1 MAAPSSTPLQV
12 KGLRK
17 TFRGPDGKA
26 FLALDDLSLE
36 LAEPGA
42 IVSLIGPDGAGKT
55 TLMRLLAGILT
66 PDAGEIS
73 LFGRR
78 PDTDDLEFVS
88 MLGFMPQRFGLY
100 EELSVW
106 ENFRIFGA
114 LRGIRGKALEARFRD
129 LMTLSGLKGFE
140 AREAG
145 KLSGGMKQKLGLAC
159 SLLAEPKLLLLDEPT
174 VGVDPLS
181 RRELWR
187 ILFDMRE
194 RTGMTVLVSTAYLD
208 EAAAADRTIL
218 ISSGRL
224 IANEAPNA
232 LASAIRG
239 RTFLARPGNDQDAH
253 RLARTLMREVRAAD
267 PRAPWLDAVPRGNAV
282 NLLAAETEDGGP
294 ASGTKPLLPR
304 SAVLAPRAP
313 LLEDAYCAL
322 TFPLQERSD
331 ALRILPPAFKVE
343 EEEAVLARNISRRFG
358 AFTAVEDT
366 SFSVKRGEIFGLLG
380 PNGAGKTT
388 TFRMLCGLLPPSGG
402 TISVAGS
409 DLRTAKSEARA
420 KVGYVAQKF
429 SLYAQLSARQNL
441 EYFGACFGVRGPALE
456 ARIRELTTGS
466 DLGER
471 LESITRELPLGAKR
485 ELALACALIHR
496 PAILFLDEATSGA
509 DIAARRA
516 FWRRIVGLAE
526 TGTTVIVTTHFLE
539 EAEYCDRFLIQDAG
553 RVLTLGS
560 PEEVKRETG
569 ASSIEEAFISIV
581 ANARRAREKEKSEEP
596 RT

>member
-1 MAAPSSTPLQV
+1 MPDAHCFPVEV
-12 KGLRK
+12 KNLRK
-17 TFRGPDGKA
+17 TFRGPDGKPFA
-26 FLALDDLSLE
+26 AIDNLSVLIP
-36 LAEPGA
+36 EPGA

-55 TLMRLLAGILT
+55 TLLRLLAGILT
-66 PDAGEIS
+66 PEDGEIR

-78 PDTDDLEFVS
+78 PDTDDPDFVA

-114 LRGIRGKALEARFRD
+114 LRGIRGRALEARFRD
-129 LMTLSGLKGFE
+129 LMTLSGLRGFE
-140 AREAG
+140 SREAG
-145 KLSGGMKQKLGLAC
+145 KLSGGMKQKLGLSC
-159 SLLAEPKLLLLDEPT
+159 SLLAEPKILLLDEPT

-187 ILFDMRE
+187 ILRDMRD

-208 EAAAADRTIL
+208 EAEAADRTIL

-224 IANEAPNA
+224 IAEGDPRE
-232 LASAIRG
+232 LARETEG
-239 RTFLARPGNDQDAH
+239 RTWLARAGDERRTLA
-253 RLARTLMREVRAAD
+253 LARTLMREVRAAN
-267 PRAPWLDAVPRGNAV
+267 PRAPWLDAVPHGNAV
-282 NLLAAETEDGGP
+282 NLLSPEDARSGASEESFRTLPEGKKLSSRTP
-294 ASGTKPLLPR
+294 A
-304 SAVLAPRAP
+304 
-313 LLEDAYCAL
+313 LEDAYCAL
-322 TFPLQERSD
+322 TFPRADRTDS
-331 ALRILPPAFKVE
+331 LRILPPAYAVQE
-343 EEEAVLARNISRRFG
+343 PEAVVARSISRRFG
-358 AFTAVEDT
+358 SFTAVEDT
-366 SFSVKRGEIFGLLG
+366 SFSVKKGEIFGLLG

-409 DLRTAKSEARA
+409 DLRTARSAARA

-441 EYFGACFGVRGPALE
+441 EYFGACFGVAGQTLDN
-456 ARIRELTTGS
+456 RIHELTTGS

-471 LESITRELPLGAKR
+471 LQSITRELPLGAKR

-553 RVLTLGS
+553 RVLTLGTPS
-560 PEEVKRETG
+560 EVRHETG
-569 ASSIEEAFISIV
+569 AASIEEAFISIV
-581 ANARRAREKEKSEEP
+581 TQARRERANEETP
-596 RT
+596 S

>member
-1 MAAPSSTPLQV
+1 MPDAHCFPVEV
-12 KGLRK
+12 KNLRK
-17 TFRGPDGKA
+17 TFRGPDGKPFA
-26 FLALDDLSLE
+26 AIDNLSVLIP
-36 LAEPGA
+36 EPGA

-55 TLMRLLAGILT
+55 TLLRLLAGILT
-66 PDAGEIS
+66 PEDGEIR

-78 PDTDDLEFVS
+78 PDTDDPDFVA

-114 LRGIRGKALEARFRD
+114 LRGIRGRALEARFRD
-129 LMTLSGLKGFE
+129 LMTLSGLRGFE
-140 AREAG
+140 SREAG
-145 KLSGGMKQKLGLAC
+145 KLSGGMKQKLGLSC
-159 SLLAEPKLLLLDEPT
+159 SLLAEPKILLLDEPT

-187 ILFDMRE
+187 ILRDMRD

-208 EAAAADRTIL
+208 EAEAADRTIL

-224 IANEAPNA
+224 IAEGDPRE
-232 LASAIRG
+232 LARETEG
-239 RTFLARPGNDQDAH
+239 RTWLARAGDERRTLA
-253 RLARTLMREVRAAD
+253 LARTLMREVRAAN
-267 PRAPWLDAVPRGNAV
+267 PRAPWLDAVPHGNAV
-282 NLLAAETEDGGP
+282 NLLSPEDARSG
-294 ASGTKPLLPR
+294 ASEESFRTLPEGTKLSSRTP
-304 SAVLAPRAP
+304 A
-313 LLEDAYCAL
+313 LEDAYCAL
-322 TFPLQERSD
+322 TVPRADRTDS
-331 ALRILPPAFKVE
+331 LRILPPAYAVQE
-343 EEEAVLARNISRRFG
+343 PEAVVARSISRRFG
-358 AFTAVEDT
+358 SFTAVEDT
-366 SFSVKRGEIFGLLG
+366 SFSVKKGEIFGLLG

-409 DLRTAKSEARA
+409 DLRTARSAARA

-441 EYFGACFGVRGPALE
+441 EYFGACFGVAGQTLDN
-456 ARIRELTTGS
+456 RIHELTTGS

-471 LESITRELPLGAKR
+471 LQSITRELPLGAKR

-553 RVLTLGS
+553 RVLTLGTPS
-560 PEEVKRETG
+560 EVRHETG
-569 ASSIEEAFISIV
+569 AASIEEAFISIV
-581 ANARRAREKEKSEEP
+581 TQARRERANEETP
-596 RT
+596 S

>member
-1 MAAPSSTPLQV
+1 MPDAHCFPVEV
-12 KGLRK
+12 KNLRK
-17 TFRGPDGKA
+17 TFRGPDGKPFA
-26 FLALDDLSLE
+26 AIDNLSALIP
-36 LAEPGA
+36 EPGA

-55 TLMRLLAGILT
+55 TLLRLLAGILT
-66 PDAGEIS
+66 PEDGEIR

-78 PDTDDLEFVS
+78 PDTDDPDFVA

-114 LRGIRGKALEARFRD
+114 LRGIRGRALEARFRD
-129 LMTLSGLKGFE
+129 LMTLSGLRGFE
-140 AREAG
+140 SREAG
-145 KLSGGMKQKLGLAC
+145 KLSGGMKQKLGLSC
-159 SLLAEPKLLLLDEPT
+159 SLLAEPKILLLDEPT

-187 ILFDMRE
+187 ILRDMRD

-208 EAAAADRTIL
+208 EAEAADRTIL

-224 IANEAPNA
+224 IAEGDPRE
-232 LASAIRG
+232 LARETEG
-239 RTFLARPGNDQDAH
+239 RTWLARAGDERRTLA
-253 RLARTLMREVRAAD
+253 LARTLMREVRAAN
-267 PRAPWLDAVPRGNAV
+267 PRAPWLDAVPHGNAV
-282 NLLAAETEDGGP
+282 NLLSPEDARSG
-294 ASGTKPLLPR
+294 ASEESFRTLPEGTKLSSRTP
-304 SAVLAPRAP
+304 A
-313 LLEDAYCAL
+313 LEDAYCAL
-322 TFPLQERSD
+322 TFPRADRTDS
-331 ALRILPPAFKVE
+331 LRILPPAYAVQE
-343 EEEAVLARNISRRFG
+343 PEAVVARSISRRFG
-358 AFTAVEDT
+358 SFTAVEDT
-366 SFSVKRGEIFGLLG
+366 SFSVKKGEIFGLLG

-409 DLRTAKSEARA
+409 DLRTARSAARA

-441 EYFGACFGVRGPALE
+441 EYFGACFGVAGQTLDN
-456 ARIRELTTGS
+456 RIHELTTGS

-471 LESITRELPLGAKR
+471 LQSITRELPLGAKR

-553 RVLTLGS
+553 RVLTLGTPS
-560 PEEVKRETG
+560 EVRHETG
-569 ASSIEEAFISIV
+569 AASIEEAFISIV
-581 ANARRAREKEKSEEP
+581 TQARRERANAETPS
-596 RT
+596 

>member
-1 MAAPSSTPLQV
+1 MKQRMTDARSLPAEIRN
-12 KGLRK
+12 LRK
-17 TFRGPDGKA
+17 TFRGPDGKPFA
-26 FLALDDLSLE
+26 AVDNLSVVLP
-36 LAEPGA
+36 EPGA

-55 TLMRLLAGILT
+55 TLLRLLAGILT
-66 PDAGEIS
+66 PDDGEIS
-73 LFGRR
+73 LFGKT
-78 PDTDDLEFVS
+78 PDTDDPDFVA

-129 LMTLSGLKGFE
+129 LMTLSGLSGFE
-140 AREAG
+140 SREAG
-145 KLSGGMKQKLGLAC
+145 KLSGGMKQKLGLSC

-187 ILFDMRE
+187 ILRDMRD

-208 EAAAADRTIL
+208 EAEAADRTIL

-224 IANEAPNA
+224 IAEGDPKA
-232 LASAIRG
+232 LAEQTQG
-239 RTFLARPGNDQDAH
+239 RTWLARARDEH
-253 RLARTLMREVRAAD
+253 RTLPLARTLMREVRAAN
-267 PRAPWLDAVPRGNAV
+267 PRAPWLDAVPHGDAV
-282 NLLAAETEDGGP
+282 NLLAPKDA
-294 ASGTKPLLPR
+294 LN
-304 SAVLAPRAP
+304 APRELPDGASLSARAP
-313 LLEDAYCAL
+313 ALEDAYCAL
-322 TFPLQERSD
+322 TFPIAANTD
-331 ALRILPPAFKVE
+331 ALRILPPAYSVE
-343 EEEAVLARNISRRFG
+343 EPAAVVARNISRRFG
-358 AFTAVEDT
+358 SFTAVEDT
-366 SFSVKRGEIFGLLG
+366 SFSVKKGEIFGLLG

-388 TFRMLCGLLPPSGG
+388 TFRMLCGLLPASGG

-409 DLRTAKSEARA
+409 DLRTARSAARA
-420 KVGYVAQKF
+420 RVGYVAQKF

-441 EYFGACFGVRGPALE
+441 EYFGACFGVAGRELE
-456 ARIRELTTGS
+456 DRIRELTMGS
-466 DLGER
+466 DLCSR

-526 TGTTVIVTTHFLE
+526 AGTTVIVTTHFLE

-553 RVLTLGS
+553 RVLALGTPS
-560 PEEVKRETG
+560 EVRKETG

-581 ANARRAREKEKSEEP
+581 TRARRNREDAERQP
-596 RT
+596 

>member
-1 MAAPSSTPLQV
+1 MPDAHSFPVEV
-12 KGLRK
+12 KNLRK
-17 TFRGPDGKA
+17 TFRGPDGKPFA
-26 FLALDDLSLE
+26 AIDNLSALIP
-36 LAEPGA
+36 EPGA

-55 TLMRLLAGILT
+55 TLLRLLAGILT
-66 PDAGEIS
+66 PEDGEIR

-78 PDTDDLEFVS
+78 PDTDDPDFVA

-114 LRGIRGKALEARFRD
+114 LRGIRGRALEARFRD
-129 LMTLSGLKGFE
+129 LMTLSGLRGFE
-140 AREAG
+140 SREAG
-145 KLSGGMKQKLGLAC
+145 KLSGGMKQKLGLSC
-159 SLLAEPKLLLLDEPT
+159 SLLAEPKILLLDEPT

-187 ILFDMRE
+187 ILRDMRD

-208 EAAAADRTIL
+208 EAEAADRTIL

-224 IANEAPNA
+224 IAEGDPRE
-232 LASAIRG
+232 LARETEG
-239 RTFLARPGNDQDAH
+239 RTWLARAGDERRTLA
-253 RLARTLMREVRAAD
+253 LARTLMREVRAAN
-267 PRAPWLDAVPRGNAV
+267 PRAPWLDAVPHGNAV
-282 NLLAAETEDGGP
+282 NLLSPEDARSG
-294 ASGTKPLLPR
+294 ASEESFRTLPEGTKLSSRTP
-304 SAVLAPRAP
+304 A
-313 LLEDAYCAL
+313 LEDAYCAL
-322 TFPLQERSD
+322 TFPRADRTDS
-331 ALRILPPAFKVE
+331 LRILPPAYAVQE
-343 EEEAVLARNISRRFG
+343 PEAVVARSISRRFG
-358 AFTAVEDT
+358 SFTAVEDT
-366 SFSVKRGEIFGLLG
+366 SFSVKKGEIFGPLG

-409 DLRTAKSEARA
+409 DLRTARSAARA

-441 EYFGACFGVRGPALE
+441 EYFGACFGVAGQTLDN
-456 ARIRELTTGS
+456 RIHELTTGS

-471 LESITRELPLGAKR
+471 LQSITRELPLGAKR

-553 RVLTLGS
+553 RVLTLGTPS
-560 PEEVKRETG
+560 EVRHETG
-569 ASSIEEAFISIV
+569 AASIEEAFISIV
-581 ANARRAREKEKSEEP
+581 TQARRERANAETPS
-596 RT
+596 

>member
-1 MAAPSSTPLQV
+1 MPDAHCFPVEV
-12 KGLRK
+12 KNLRK
-17 TFRGPDGKA
+17 TFRGPDGKPFA
-26 FLALDDLSLE
+26 AIDNLSVLIP
-36 LAEPGA
+36 EPGA

-55 TLMRLLAGILT
+55 TLLRLLAGILT
-66 PDAGEIS
+66 PEDGEIR

-78 PDTDDLEFVS
+78 PDTDDPDFVA

-114 LRGIRGKALEARFRD
+114 LRGIRGRALEARFRD
-129 LMTLSGLKGFE
+129 LMTLSGLRGFE
-140 AREAG
+140 SREAG
-145 KLSGGMKQKLGLAC
+145 KLSGGMKQKLGLSC
-159 SLLAEPKLLLLDEPT
+159 SLLAEPKILLLDEPT

-187 ILFDMRE
+187 ILRDMRD

-208 EAAAADRTIL
+208 EAEAADRTIL

-224 IANEAPNA
+224 IAEGDPRE
-232 LASAIRG
+232 LARETEG
-239 RTFLARPGNDQDAH
+239 RTWLARAGDERRTLA
-253 RLARTLMREVRAAD
+253 LARTLMREVRAAN
-267 PRAPWLDAVPRGNAV
+267 PRAPWLDAVPHGNAV
-282 NLLAAETEDGGP
+282 NLLSPEDARSG
-294 ASGTKPLLPR
+294 ASEESFRTLPEGTKLSSRTP
-304 SAVLAPRAP
+304 A
-313 LLEDAYCAL
+313 LEDAYCAL
-322 TFPLQERSD
+322 TFPRADRTDS
-331 ALRILPPAFKVE
+331 LRILPPAYAVQE
-343 EEEAVLARNISRRFG
+343 PEAVVARSISRRFG
-358 AFTAVEDT
+358 SFTAVEDT
-366 SFSVKRGEIFGLLG
+366 SFSVKKGEIFGLLG

-409 DLRTAKSEARA
+409 DLPTARSPARA

-441 EYFGACFGVRGPALE
+441 EYFGACFGVAGQTLDN
-456 ARIRELTTGS
+456 RIHELTTGS

-471 LESITRELPLGAKR
+471 LQSITRELPLGAKR

-553 RVLTLGS
+553 RVLTLGTPS
-560 PEEVKRETG
+560 EVRHETG
-569 ASSIEEAFISIV
+569 AASIEEAFISIV
-581 ANARRAREKEKSEEP
+581 TQARRERANEETP
-596 RT
+596 S

>member
-1 MAAPSSTPLQV
+1 MPDAHCFPVEV
-12 KGLRK
+12 KNLRK
-17 TFRGPDGKA
+17 TFRGPDGKPFA
-26 FLALDDLSLE
+26 AIDNLSVLIP
-36 LAEPGA
+36 EPGA

-55 TLMRLLAGILT
+55 TLLRLLAGILT
-66 PDAGEIS
+66 PEDGEIR

-78 PDTDDLEFVS
+78 PDTDDPDFVA

-114 LRGIRGKALEARFRD
+114 LSGIRGRALEARFRD
-129 LMTLSGLKGFE
+129 LMTLSGLRGFE
-140 AREAG
+140 SREAG
-145 KLSGGMKQKLGLAC
+145 KLSGGMKQKLGLSC
-159 SLLAEPKLLLLDEPT
+159 SLLAEPKILLLDEPT

-187 ILFDMRE
+187 ILRDMRD

-208 EAAAADRTIL
+208 EAEAADRTIL

-224 IANEAPNA
+224 IAEGDPRE
-232 LASAIRG
+232 LARETEG
-239 RTFLARPGNDQDAH
+239 RTWLARAGDERRTLA
-253 RLARTLMREVRAAD
+253 LARTLMREVRAAN
-267 PRAPWLDAVPRGNAV
+267 PRAPWLDAVPHGNAV
-282 NLLAAETEDGGP
+282 NLLSPEDARSG
-294 ASGTKPLLPR
+294 ASEESFRTLPEGTKLSSRTP
-304 SAVLAPRAP
+304 A
-313 LLEDAYCAL
+313 LEDAYCAL
-322 TFPLQERSD
+322 TFPRADRTDS
-331 ALRILPPAFKVE
+331 LRILPPAYAVQE
-343 EEEAVLARNISRRFG
+343 PEAVVARSISRRFG
-358 AFTAVEDT
+358 SFTAVEDT
-366 SFSVKRGEIFGLLG
+366 SFSVKKGEIFGLLG

-409 DLRTAKSEARA
+409 DLRTARSAARA

-441 EYFGACFGVRGPALE
+441 EYFGACFGVAGQTLDN
-456 ARIRELTTGS
+456 RIHELTTGS

-471 LESITRELPLGAKR
+471 LQSITRELPLGAKR

-553 RVLTLGS
+553 RVLTLGTPS
-560 PEEVKRETG
+560 EVRHETG
-569 ASSIEEAFISIV
+569 AASIEEAFISIV
-581 ANARRAREKEKSEEP
+581 TQARRERANEETP
-596 RT
+596 S

>member
-1 MAAPSSTPLQV
+1 MPDAHCFPVEV
-12 KGLRK
+12 KNLRK
-17 TFRGPDGKA
+17 TFRGPDGKPFA
-26 FLALDDLSLE
+26 AIDNLSVLIP
-36 LAEPGA
+36 EPGA

-55 TLMRLLAGILT
+55 TLLRLLAGILT
-66 PDAGEIS
+66 PEDGEIR

-78 PDTDDLEFVS
+78 PDTDDPDFVA

-114 LRGIRGKALEARFRD
+114 LRGIRGRALEARFRD
-129 LMTLSGLKGFE
+129 LMTLSGLRGFE
-140 AREAG
+140 SREAG
-145 KLSGGMKQKLGLAC
+145 KLSGGMKQKLGLSC
-159 SLLAEPKLLLLDEPT
+159 SLLAEPKILLLDEPT

-187 ILFDMRE
+187 ILRDMRD

-208 EAAAADRTIL
+208 EAEAADRTIL

-224 IANEAPNA
+224 IAEGDPRE
-232 LASAIRG
+232 LARETEG
-239 RTFLARPGNDQDAH
+239 RTWLARAGDERRTLA
-253 RLARTLMREVRAAD
+253 LARTLMREVRAAN
-267 PRAPWLDAVPRGNAV
+267 PRAPWLDAVPHGNAV
-282 NLLAAETEDGGP
+282 NLLSPEDARSG
-294 ASGTKPLLPR
+294 ASEESFRTLPEGTKLSSRTP
-304 SAVLAPRAP
+304 A
-313 LLEDAYCAL
+313 LEDAYCAL
-322 TFPLQERSD
+322 TFPRADRTDS
-331 ALRILPPAFKVE
+331 LRILPPAYAVQE
-343 EEEAVLARNISRRFG
+343 PEAVVARSISRRFG
-358 AFTAVEDT
+358 SFTAVEDT
-366 SFSVKRGEIFGLLG
+366 SFSVKKGEIFGLLG

-409 DLRTAKSEARA
+409 DLRTARSAARA

-441 EYFGACFGVRGPALE
+441 EYFGACFGVAGQTLDN
-456 ARIRELTTGS
+456 RIHELTTGS

-471 LESITRELPLGAKR
+471 LQSITRELPLGAKR

-553 RVLTLGS
+553 RVLTLGTPS
-560 PEEVKRETG
+560 EVRHETG
-569 ASSIEEAFISIV
+569 AASIEEAFISIV
-581 ANARRAREKEKSEEP
+581 TQARRERANEETP
-596 RT
+596 S